1 MGAGRQASPRAVE
14 GAGGQGGYGG
24 SVLEGLDL
32 REPVMVYD
40 GVCKFC
46 HASVNFLLAHED
58 APRVTFVAAQ
68 SELGA
73 ELQRRAGVDVLAQD
87 TVIVFDAGRAFT
99 EGKAATR
106 TWRYLRAPWRV
117 AAPLHALPPAV
128 LNVAYRLVARNRYR
142 IFGKTETCMVPSPE
156 VAARFR
162 DAA

>member
-1 MGAGRQASPRAVE
+1 
-14 GAGGQGGYGG
+14 
-24 SVLEGLDL
+24 
-32 REPVMVYD
+32 MVYD
-40 GVCKFC
+40 GVCRFC
-46 HASVNFLLAHED
+46 HASVNFLLRHED

-73 ELQRRAGVDVLAQD
+73 ELQRRAGVDVLAED
-87 TVIVFDAGRAFT
+87 TVIVFDEGRAFT

-106 TWRYLRAPWRV
+106 TWRYLAAPWRL
-117 AAPLHALPPAV
+117 AAPLHALPAPV
-128 LNVAYRLVARNRYR
+128 LNVGYRLVARNRYR